1 MEHEEMRATVYAF
14 PRAFPFCEIKKERE
28 KILEKGEH
36 EREKKIAGQYERVR
50 KDAIRERTPR

>member
-28 KILEKGEH
+28 RKILEKREH
-36 EREKKIAGQYERVR
+36 EKEKKSRGNMRG
-50 KDAIRERTPR
+50 

>member
-36 EREKKIAGQYERVR
+36 EREKKSRGNMRG
-50 KDAIRERTPR
+50 